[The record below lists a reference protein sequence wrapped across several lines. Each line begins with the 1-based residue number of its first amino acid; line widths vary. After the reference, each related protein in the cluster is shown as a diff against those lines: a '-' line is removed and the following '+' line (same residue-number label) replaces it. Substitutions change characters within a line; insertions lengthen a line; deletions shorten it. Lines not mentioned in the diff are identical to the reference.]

1 MFNFQYGKTQRDGAD
16 HILTVPY
23 DEEYVAVCPVR
34 SVTQLM
40 DIGKGVGWDMTGGYL
55 LSEISCARDGK
66 VIRDSL
72 PISAAKMSAA
82 LKKYMHKP
90 RERRR
95 NSLCT
100 LSDREEHLHGLSQVT
115 LSQPSCRGRTGRNR

>member
-34 SVTQLM
+34 ALI
-40 DIGKGVGWDMTGGYL
+40 DIGKGVGWDKTGGYL
-55 LSEISCARDGK
+55 FSEISCGRDGK
-66 VIRDSL
+66 AIRGSL

-82 LKKYMHKP
+82 LKKYAHAAG
-90 RERRR
+90 ETQEF
-95 NSLCT
+95 SLHSFRSGGALT
-100 LSDREEHLHGLSQVT
+100 RALAGDSLSTVM
-115 LSQPSCRGRTGRNR
+115 